1 MMRNIG
7 LSFYSYSTTT
17 SFVAPMI
24 LLSLHMQGRKEET
37 QGQQSILLRLN
48 MLKGVFK
55 SPELSVIFFPLTH
68 GIIRWLDDNHV
79 IDLRRGSGSEYSQ
92 RRKKNR
98 QHD

>member
-1 MMRNIG
+1 MYVAIVFLRNYVTPSSSI
-7 LSFYSYSTTT
+7 
-17 SFVAPMI
+17 A
-24 LLSLHMQGRKEET
+24 
-37 QGQQSILLRLN
+37 ILLRLN